1 MSHPARA
8 ARRHIQS
15 DHVAVL
21 DGIDYCADRVAEP
34 WTDGR
39 VSDRSRVVDSLESWL
54 ESTGLLAKLPLVL
67 TDAVEAAGYELAAP
81 PVAAPPYVAI
91 TSRGPILR
99 ATIDPGRLVVRF
111 EAFDV
116 VREPRG
122 YRRLDGVRLAVCLE
136 C

>member
-8 ARRHIQS
+8 ARRCIQS
-15 DHVAVL
+15 EHVAVL

-34 WTDGR
+34 WEGATVG
-39 VSDRSRVVDSLESWL
+39 DRDRVVEALRTWL

-67 TDAVEAAGYELAAP
+67 ADAVEATGYELSAP

-99 ATIDPGRLVVRF
+99 ATIEPGRLVARF
-111 EAFDV
+111 DAFEV
-116 VREPRG
+116 AREPHRG
-122 YRRLDGVRLAVCLE
+122 YRRLDGVRLSVCLE
-136 C
+136 